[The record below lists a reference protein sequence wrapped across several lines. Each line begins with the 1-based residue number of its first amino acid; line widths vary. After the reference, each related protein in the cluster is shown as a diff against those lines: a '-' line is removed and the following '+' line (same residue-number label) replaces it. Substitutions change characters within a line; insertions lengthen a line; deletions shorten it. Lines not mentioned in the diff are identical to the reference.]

1 MDKIFVIHLYV
12 RYVINVLLIM
22 SFAKDKKIPTLYW
35 RLIGEGCNRMEAA
48 CWILNTSEETE
59 YILRIGHIIYGSR
72 VQFAG
77 WPIKIFLLQ
86 KYPLL

>member
-1 MDKIFVIHLYV
+1 MK
-12 RYVINVLLIM
+12 
-22 SFAKDKKIPTLYW
+22 
-35 RLIGEGCNRMEAA
+35 AA
-48 CWILNTSEETE
+48 CLILNTSEETE